1 MRAVTSRVLSASVS
15 VGPDPDGSDAGG
27 PDPAVPPADP
37 TAARAEVVGRIDR
50 PGLLAL
56 IGVTHTD
63 DVGTAR
69 AMAAKLHELRILRG
83 DVSCASSGAPLLVV
97 SQFTLY
103 ARTDKGRR
111 PSWDLAA
118 PRDRAEPLVDEVVAE
133 LRRRGA
139 EVRTGRFG
147 AMMQVTSVN
156 DGPFTVLLEV

>member
-15 VGPDPDGSDAGG
+15 VVPDPDGSDGSDAEH
-27 PDPAVPPADP
+27 
-37 TAARAEVVGRIDR
+37 TEVVGRIDR

-63 DVGTAR
+63 DVTIAR

-118 PRDRAEPLVDEVVAE
+118 PRDRAEPLVEEVVAE

-139 EVRTGRFG
+139 TVRTGRFG
-147 AMMQVTSVN
+147 AMMQVASVN

>member
-1 MRAVTSRVLSASVS
+1 MTSRVVSASVS
-15 VGPDPDGSDAGG
+15 VDDGAG
-27 PDPAVPPADP
+27 
-37 TAARAEVVGRIDR
+37 EQVVGRIDR

-56 IGVTHTD
+56 VGVTHTD
-63 DVGTAR
+63 DAATAR

-83 DVSCASSGAPLLVV
+83 DLSCAGSGAPLLVV

-118 PRDRAEPLVDEVVAE
+118 PRDRAEPLVDAVVAE

-139 EVRTGRFG
+139 EVATGRFG
-147 AMMQVTSVN
+147 AMMQVSSVN
-156 DGPFTVLLEV
+156 DGPFTVIVEL

>member
-1 MRAVTSRVLSASVS
+1 MATRVLSASVS
-15 VGPDPDGSDAGG
+15 VGGAGG
-27 PDPAVPPADP
+27 PGDGD
-37 TAARAEVVGRIDR
+37 RNDDEQVVGRIDR

-56 IGVTHTD
+56 VGVTHTD
-63 DVGTAR
+63 DPATAR
-69 AMAAKLHELRILRG
+69 AMAAKLHELWILR
-83 DVSCASSGAPLLVV
+83 DDLSCASTGAPLLMV

-111 PSWDLAA
+111 PSWERAA

-139 EVRTGRFG
+139 DVATGRFG
-147 AMMQVTSVN
+147 AFMRVASVN

>member
-1 MRAVTSRVLSASVS
+1 MLSASVS
-15 VGPDPDGSDAGG
+15 VVDGTD
-27 PDPAVPPADP
+27 
-37 TAARAEVVGRIDR
+37 EQVVGRIDR

-56 IGVTHTD
+56 VGVTHTD
-63 DVGTAR
+63 DPATAR
-69 AMAAKLHELRILRG
+69 AMAAKLHELRILR
-83 DVSCASSGAPLLVV
+83 DDRSCASTGSPLLVV

-139 EVRTGRFG
+139 QVATGRFG
-147 AMMQVTSVN
+147 AMMRVASVN
-156 DGPFTVLLEV
+156 DGPFTVLLEL

>member
-15 VGPDPDGSDAGG
+15 VGPDPGGTDPGDAGSG
-27 PDPAVPPADP
+27 P
-37 TAARAEVVGRIDR
+37 AAAEVVGRIDR

-56 IGVTHTD
+56 VGVTHTD
-63 DVGTAR
+63 DVTTAR
-69 AMAAKLHELRILRG
+69 TMAAKLHELRILRG

-118 PRDRAEPLVDEVVAE
+118 SRDRAEPLVDEVVAE

-147 AMMQVTSVN
+147 AMMQVESVN